1 MYKVFC
7 SPIFHIANC
16 ISKIFLELF
25 VFDRQIRRILKG
37 KFAKLYLQKYVR
49 KANKIYVPNKDKTK
63 PSHII
68 WQYWEQ
74 GLENAPDI
82 VKQCVASVEKYKTRN
97 KHIILDKNTIS
108 DYLTIPDFISKMNE
122 KGIIKSAHFSD
133 YVRTALLAEYGG
145 TWIDAT
151 VLLSDN
157 LPKYVTNAD
166 LFVFQNELRNDLD
179 GLNFANYFI
188 SAKPHNEIIEKMKLI
203 LEMYWKENNFVNNYF
218 FYLHAFTLL
227 SQSTKELMA
236 QFAKIPFFSFIPVQR
251 FQGELLTPFSEERWK
266 QIKSMSFAHKLSYKV
281 NVLSKHKPIMAKGT
295 FYEKLYDGE
304 LIAEPK
310 TVSEPNEK
318 SQ

>member
-1 MYKVFC
+1 MYKVIC

-37 KFAKLYLQKYVR
+37 KFAKLYLRKYVK
-49 KANKIYVPNKDKTK
+49 KANRIYVQNEDKNS

-74 GLENAPDI
+74 GLENAPNI
-82 VKQCVASVEKYKTRN
+82 VKQCVASVEKYKNGN

-108 DYLTIPDFISKMNE
+108 DYITIPEYIIEMNK

-133 YVRTALLAEYGG
+133 YVRTVLLAEYGG

-151 VLLSDN
+151 VLLTDN
-157 LPKYVTNAD
+157 LPEYVTNAD

-179 GLNFANYFI
+179 GLNLANYFI
-188 SAKPHNEIIEKMKLI
+188 SAKPQNEIIEKMKLI
-203 LEMYWKENNFVNNYF
+203 LEMYWNENNFVNNYF

-227 SQSTKELMA
+227 TQSTKELKA
-236 QFAKIPFFSFIPVQR
+236 QFVKIPFFSFFPVQR
-251 FQGELLTPFSEERWK
+251 FQGELLTPFCEERWK

-295 FYEKLYDGE
+295 FYEKLINGE
-304 LIAEPK
+304 LY
-310 TVSEPNEK
+310 
-318 SQ
+318 